1 MASKETIVVPD
12 IGGASD
18 VDVIEILVAVG
29 DSVAVDDALV
39 TLESDKASM
48 EVPSTVSGVI
58 ESLAIKVGDK
68 VSEGSVVCVIASEQ
82 DAASAEV
89 TDTSAEPSTESE
101 AVAVS
106 TTSLQPLI
114 IPDIGGAEAVDVIEV
129 SVNVGDTIATDDA
142 LMTLE
147 SDKAS
152 MEVPASV
159 AGRVVELSVKVGD
172 KVSEGDVFGQIEVS
186 SSGAT
191 VETKVAPTQ
200 NAAPASTKSV
210 QTEPAQQSVS
220 VDTSHHGH
228 YIGPAVRRLARELG
242 VDLKHVKGTG
252 QKNRITKSDLQQY
265 VKQRL
270 QGGQSGGIGF
280 DLPNLPAVDFSKF
293 GACSE
298 MPLSKIKKI
307 SGSFLHRNW
316 LSIPHVTQFE
326 EIDITEMEAFRQR
339 HKGEAAEA
347 GIKLTPIVF
356 VMKALV
362 ASLKEFPTFNASLSA
377 DGQSLIMKQ
386 YYNIG
391 VAVDTPNGLVV
402 PVLRDV
408 DSKGALELAKDLGE
422 ISLKAREKGLTPAE
436 MQGGCMSISSLGGIG
451 GTAFTPIINA
461 PEVAILG
468 LSRSVMKP
476 VYNKSE
482 NSFEPRLTLPVS
494 LSYDH
499 RVIDGAEAA
508 RFIVHFASRLSDIE
522 TLIL

>member
-1 MASKETIVVPD
+1 LASIETVLVPD
-12 IGGASD
+12 IGGATD
-18 VDVIEILVAVG
+18 VDVIEVLVAVG
-29 DSVAVDDALV
+29 DTVAVDDALV

-48 EVPSTVSGVI
+48 EVPSPVAGVI
-58 ESLAIKVGDK
+58 ESIAVSVGDQL
-68 VSEGSVVCVIASEQ
+68 SEGSVVLTVATG
-82 DAASAEV
+82 AASKASDDGSVATEV
-89 TDTSAEPSTESE
+89 SDTPSVTI
-101 AVAVS
+101 
-106 TTSLQPLI
+106 QPI
-114 IPDIGGAEAVDVIEV
+114 TIPDIGGADAVDVIEV
-129 SVNVGDTIATDDA
+129 SVSVGDNVALDDA

-152 MEVPASV
+152 MEVPSPL
-159 AGRVVELSVKVGD
+159 AGRIVELTVAVGD
-172 KVSEGDVFGQIEVS
+172 KVSEGDVIGQIEAI
-186 SSGAT
+186 AT
-191 VETKVAPTQ
+191 SASPQVEKQSIPA
-200 NAAPASTKSV
+200 AAPSKSQAKAQPAVAAASAST
-210 QTEPAQQSVS
+210 QQ
-220 VDTSHHGH
+220 HGL
-228 YIGPAVRRLARELG
+228 YIGPAVRRLAREFG
-242 VDLKHVKGTG
+242 VDIAQVRGTG
-252 QKNRITKSDLQQY
+252 QKGRITKADLQQY
-265 VKQRL
+265 VKQQL
-270 QGGQSGGIGF
+270 QGGGKGGVGF
-280 DLPNLPAVDFSKF
+280 DWPELPKVDFSKF
-293 GACSE
+293 GGVTDT
-298 MPLSKIKKI
+298 PLSKIKKL

-316 LSIPHVTQFE
+316 VSIPHVTQFE

-339 HKGEAAEA
+339 HKAEAAES

-362 ASLKEFPTFNASLSA
+362 ASLKEFPIFNASLSPDA
-377 DGQSLIMKQ
+377 QSLMVKH

-408 DSKGALELAKDLGE
+408 DSKGALELAKELGE

-468 LSRSVMKP
+468 LSRSYQKP
-476 VYNKSE
+476 VYNKDSQA
-482 NSFEPRLTLPVS
+482 FEPRLTLPVS

-508 RFIVHFASRLSDIE
+508 RFIVHFASRLADIE